1 MIAYPAISPLSADRH
16 ALDWVIG
23 LTGLV
28 DRHRPEFLIVFTGMR
43 NKRSM
48 NVQGEVGSYYSFL
61 LGLWRLRL
69 DGERERGWRIVL
81 ERIETGEQLGF
92 GSIEELHAYF
102 QQLGEK
108 LNAGGSGEDGYRP
121 GEGKL

>member
-43 NKRSM
+43 TPKWPPTK
-48 NVQGEVGSYYSFL
+48 SFA
-61 LGLWRLRL
+61 
-69 DGERERGWRIVL
+69 
-81 ERIETGEQLGF
+81 GF
-92 GSIEELHAYF
+92 I
-102 QQLGEK
+102 
-108 LNAGGSGEDGYRP
+108 N
-121 GEGKL
+121 

>member
-43 NKRSM
+43 RRMHISFERSC
-48 NVQGEVGSYYSFL
+48 
-61 LGLWRLRL
+61 
-69 DGERERGWRIVL
+69 
-81 ERIETGEQLGF
+81 
-92 GSIEELHAYF
+92 
-102 QQLGEK
+102 
-108 LNAGGSGEDGYRP
+108 
-121 GEGKL
+121 